1 LIRTAVAAA
10 DKAEFWMAFFFEVFI
25 LGLVL
30 SADSFSAAVALGS
43 KKFSRSDLL
52 KFAFASGFA
61 EMAATVAGYLAGAK
75 VIKVIADY
83 DHWVA
88 FGLLAAIALHLLWE
102 GYCDLRSPEDDE
114 PGEVEHSFLK
124 ILFISVA
131 TSLDALGVGIGLGI
145 AEKPI
150 VPFAIS
156 IGIWAFFAT
165 VIGVYIGNHASKK
178 LGPIFT
184 IIAGLVLGALSLK
197 MLSI

>member
-1 LIRTAVAAA
+1 
-10 DKAEFWMAFFFEVFI
+10 MAFFLEVLI

-30 SADSFSAAVALGS
+30 SADSFSAAVAMGS
-43 KKFSRSDLL
+43 RKFSRSDLL

-61 EMAATVAGYLAGAK
+61 EMAAVVAGYFAGNK
-75 VIKVIADY
+75 MIAAISAY

-88 FGLLAAIALHLLWE
+88 FGLLAGIAAHLLFE
-102 GYCDLRSPEDDE
+102 GVSELWSPAYDDAA
-114 PGEVEHSFLK
+114 GKEVEHSFLK
-124 ILFISVA
+124 ILLISVA
-131 TSLDALGVGIGLGI
+131 TSLDAFGVGIGLGI

-156 IGIWAFFAT
+156 IAFWAFVT
-165 VIGVYIGNHASKK
+165 TILGVYIGNRASSK

-184 IIAGLVLGALSLK
+184 IIAGLVLGFLSIK